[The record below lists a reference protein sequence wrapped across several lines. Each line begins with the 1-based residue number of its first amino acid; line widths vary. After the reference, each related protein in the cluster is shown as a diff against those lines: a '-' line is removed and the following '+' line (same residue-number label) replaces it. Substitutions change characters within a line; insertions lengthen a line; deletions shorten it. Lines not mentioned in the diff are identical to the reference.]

1 MFAKFLL
8 RFLPLGSASLLGLLS
23 LPVSP
28 AMSANG
34 DCGIPFTSGSSPRT
48 SDCLFILRAG
58 VGAETC
64 AACVCDTNGNLQVS
78 ATDALLC
85 LRVAVG
91 QNLALACPDCPV
103 TTTFPTTTTTLDVVT
118 TTTQVDTT
126 TSTTTTLPASGGC
139 PDIVQ
144 WQTRGRRSNACTSNS
159 DCARGTC
166 DTAIGLCRTA
176 TDYDLGWT
184 GLGHDS
190 DLDDGSRL
198 RVRVD
203 CGAGAAP
210 CGECTVEGID
220 LSGGNCRCS
229 NNTRAKCD
237 EAFAPDADD
246 CPACLAGAFVGAAC
260 TSDEDCSAGEC
271 GRRCSNDSNVV
282 CKNNGNCP
290 GGTCMAAAECDN
302 GRNCNIN
309 ADCTGTCAAASQ
321 CQCFDGPPL
330 PLVVGGTPFCN
341 VYRLAAD
348 VGGTVDV
355 DSGASSLDFSI
366 RAIVHSGSTTTSPCP
381 VCGGRCSNDA
391 GVLCTTDDDCS
402 AGGSCTLDATA
413 GDGNADGFCVG
424 GRSNGLSCDVDASN
438 TSFPARPGEK
448 GGAGYSLDCFP
459 NVGQNISGSG
469 LAIGFVES
477 TGDTELASG
486 LSCGG
491 SFPQLSCPCRVCSD
505 ATFIPCSSDADCE
518 GQGTCSADALFAPVL
533 PNDCTDLL
541 CTDNGGGDGTCTTG
555 PDWRWCS
562 GVLRADGR
570 GFLAC
575 AANADCEPGTIGID
589 AGDCTL
595 TERAPCFLDTIV
607 ANGSAHPR
615 QPVTAAAFCMPATST
630 AGRNAVIGLPGP
642 ARIRRQSTLASWC
655 GGDPGNAYTPGSGGC
670 LP

>member
-1 MFAKFLL
+1 MFVTFFCRLL
-8 RFLPLGSASLLGLLS
+8 ALGGVSILVLFG
-23 LPVSP
+23 LPVCP
-28 AMSANG
+28 ANSANG
-34 DCGIPFTSGSSPRT
+34 DCGIPFTSGSGPKT

-91 QNLALACPDCPV
+91 QNLALSCPDCPV
-103 TTTFPTTTTTLDVVT
+103 TTTIPETTTTTMVEGP
-118 TTTQVDTT
+118 TT
-126 TSTTTTLPASGGC
+126 TSTTTTLLPAGGC
-139 PDIVQ
+139 PDVVQ
-144 WQTRGRRSNACTSNS
+144 WETRGRRSNACATNG

-166 DTAIGLCRTA
+166 DTAVGLCRTA
-176 TDYDLGWT
+176 TDYDLGWS

-203 CGAGAAP
+203 CGAGDAP
-210 CGECTVEGID
+210 CGECTVEGVD
-220 LSGGNCRCS
+220 LSTGNCRCS

-237 EAFAPDADD
+237 EPFGPDADD
-246 CPACLAGAFVGAAC
+246 CPACLAGAFVGNAC
-260 TSDEDCSAGEC
+260 TSDQDCSAGSC
-271 GRRCSNDSNVV
+271 GQRCSNDSSIV
-282 CKNNGNCP
+282 CTKNPDCP
-290 GGTCMAAAECDN
+290 GGSCLAAQKCDN
-302 GRNCNIN
+302 GKNCNIN

-341 VYRLAAD
+341 VQRLAAD
-348 VGGTVDV
+348 VSGTVDV
-355 DSGASSLDFSI
+355 DSGASSLAFSM
-366 RAIVHSGSTTTSPCP
+366 RTIVHNGSTTTNPCP

-391 GVLCTTDDDCS
+391 GALCVTDDDC
-402 AGGSCTLDATA
+402 AQGGACTLDPAA
-413 GDGNADGFCVG
+413 GDGSAGGFCVG

-459 NVGQNISGSG
+459 AVGQNISGSG
-469 LAIGFVES
+469 LAVELVEA
-477 TGDTELASG
+477 TGSSELASG

-491 SFPQLSCPCRVCSD
+491 LLPAESCPCRVCSG
-505 ATFIPCSSDADCE
+505 ATFVPCSSDADCE
-518 GQGTCSADALFAPVL
+518 GQGTCTGDAGSVSVL
-533 PNDCTDLL
+533 PNNCADLL
-541 CTDNGGGDGTCTTG
+541 CSDNGNGEGSCTTG
-555 PDWRWCS
+555 PDARWCS
-562 GVLRADGR
+562 GVVRADGR
-570 GFLAC
+570 GFLPC
-575 AANADCEPGTIGID
+575 TANVDCQPGTIGID
-589 AGDCTL
+589 GGDCTL
-595 TERAPCFLDTIV
+595 TERSPCFLDTIV
-607 ANGSAHPR
+607 ARGSAHSR
-615 QPVTAAAFCMPATST
+615 QPVTAAAFCMPAVSS

-655 GGDPGNAYTPGSGGC
+655 NGDPGNGYTPGSGGC